1 MIKNVN
7 NHSKKNKAILALVIA
22 AASFPL
28 FSIGSRLVNE
38 GFAPLT
44 QVALRIGLGFIFAS
58 LILGKNV
65 RLKALSTIPKKDWF
79 TLLLMGIVG
88 YSLSTYFTTL
98 GALNAKLVNVSV
110 IGNLELLFVYLYSIL
125 IFKKQAKST
134 IFIFIFLTLWGA
146 AIMGTKSFVPILS
159 NFGIGEFFV
168 ILFAATSALYLI
180 GRQLLSNHLNNTEV
194 TLISML
200 IAFLSTLFLAI
211 VTKEPFIW
219 VNFFNKNVLLGLAI
233 GGSLNMI
240 AMPLQ
245 NFAYKYLEGVFAS
258 QILLSSLLFSL
269 LYGFLLY
276 RELVSVP
283 EVFGGSLII
292 LSTLV
297 INKLTSDSEKVL

>member
-1 MIKNVN
+1 MIKKTKNY
-7 NHSKKNKAILALVIA
+7 SKKSQAILALVIA

-44 QVALRIGLGFIFAS
+44 QVALRIGLGFIFAF
-58 LILGKNV
+58 LIFGKNV
-65 RLKALSTIPKKDWF
+65 RWKMLSTIPKKDWF
-79 TLLLMGIVG
+79 ALLLMGIVG
-88 YSLSTYFTTL
+88 YSISTYFTTL

-110 IGNLELLFVYLYSIL
+110 IGNLELLFIYLYSIF
-125 IFKKQAKST
+125 IFKRQAKLT
-134 IFIFIFLTLWGA
+134 VFLFIFLTLWGA

-159 NFGIGEFFV
+159 SFGVGELFV

-200 IAFLSTLFLAI
+200 IAFLSTVFFAMA
-211 VTKEPFIW
+211 TKEPFIW
-219 VNFFNKNVLLGLAI
+219 ENFLNKNVLIGLAI
-233 GGSLNMI
+233 GGGLNMI
-240 AMPLQ
+240 VMPLQ

-258 QILLSSLLFSL
+258 QILLSSSLFSL

-276 RELVSVP
+276 REIVSMQ
-283 EVFGGSLII
+283 EVIGGLLII
-292 LSTLV
+292 FSIFV
-297 INKLTSDSEKVL
+297 IDKLTSNSEKVL